1 MWMPGFGAEASLTHP
16 SAARRHYRQS
26 VVAGGPFSG
35 ALRPQQSSCAE
46 IVCNDGSQSTG
57 EYPKLRLS
65 RTRQVRRHHVPGWQ
79 HEHGSVPELC
89 LPCRPPV
96 RGHHVLGRKLEHGQL
111 PGLFLPG
118 TAQLQ
123 RHHLSGSN
131 DQHGHV
137 SPMRLPDRSAD
148 RPAGAN
154 LPSRL
159 DMSPWARSVWPMAGL
174 RLQARRC
181 SEPSS
186 GNPDPGSVRRT
197 FLSRPRRRRRV
208 QSIFRVRRPSDEG
221 TRRRK
226 PTAYG
231 RRR

>member
-1 MWMPGFGAEASLTHP
+1 M
-16 SAARRHYRQS
+16 
-26 VVAGGPFSG
+26 
-35 ALRPQQSSCAE
+35 
-46 IVCNDGSQSTG
+46 
-57 EYPKLRLS
+57 
-65 RTRQVRRHHVPGWQ
+65 PGWQ

-159 DMSPWARSVWPMAGL
+159 DMSPWARPIWPMAGM

-186 GNPDPGSVRRT
+186 GNPNPGSVRRT
-197 FLSRPRRRRRV
+197 FLSRPWRRRRV
-208 QSIFRVRRPSDEG
+208 QSIFRVRRPSNKG
-221 TRRRK
+221 TGRRK

-231 RRR
+231 RRRRRPVLLPQVTAPPSPSAFPTSVCGAGAAVAGGAVRAPDGAFSTLPQSARPESGGRAA